1 MRKEKKV
8 FHNMKPN
15 LQNSSYH
22 NEISFEIKSAIWMK
36 WVLTTH
42 LCVAGINFV
51 MLIKNYFFEMTESN
65 SNLNIELFSY

>member
-1 MRKEKKV
+1 
-8 FHNMKPN
+8 
-15 LQNSSYH
+15 
-22 NEISFEIKSAIWMK
+22 MK

-42 LCVAGINFV
+42 LCVVGINFV

>member
-1 MRKEKKV
+1 
-8 FHNMKPN
+8 MK
-15 LQNSSYH
+15 L
-22 NEISFEIKSAIWMK
+22 
-36 WVLTTH
+36 VLTTH